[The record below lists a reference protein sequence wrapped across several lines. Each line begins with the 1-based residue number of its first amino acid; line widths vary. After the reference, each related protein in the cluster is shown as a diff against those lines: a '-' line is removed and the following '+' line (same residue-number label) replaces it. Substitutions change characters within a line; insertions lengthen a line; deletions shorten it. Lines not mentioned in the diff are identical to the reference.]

1 MYKSIMKKRR
11 KEHDKIV
18 LLAKAKLNTIE
29 LLIYG
34 ALINSYISHDTFVLA
49 NNVLNL
55 KSLGGWGEVSLWTLL
70 LVVFPELYLLE
81 RQG

>member
-1 MYKSIMKKRR
+1 MKKRR

>member
-1 MYKSIMKKRR
+1 MKKRR

-55 KSLGGWGEVSLWTLL
+55 KSVGGWGEVSLWTLL
-70 LVVFPELYLLE
+70 LVVFPEMYLLE

>member
-1 MYKSIMKKRR
+1 MKKRR

-70 LVVFPELYLLE
+70 LVVFPEMYLLE

>member
-11 KEHDKIV
+11 KEHDKIA
-18 LLAKAKLNTIE
+18 LLVKDQLNSIE

-34 ALINSYISHDTFVLA
+34 TLINSYISHDTFVLA

-55 KSLGGWGEVSLWTLL
+55 KKLGG
-70 LVVFPELYLLE
+70 
-81 RQG
+81 

>member
-1 MYKSIMKKRR
+1 MKKRR

-55 KSLGGWGEVSLWTLL
+55 KSLGGWGEVPLWTLL

>member
-55 KSLGGWGEVSLWTLL
+55 KSLGG
-70 LVVFPELYLLE
+70 
-81 RQG
+81 

>member
-1 MYKSIMKKRR
+1 MKKRR

-55 KSLGGWGEVSLWTLL
+55 KSVGGWGEVSLWTLL

>member
-1 MYKSIMKKRR
+1 MKKRR

-55 KSLGGWGEVSLWTLL
+55 KSLDGWGEVSLWTLL

>member
-1 MYKSIMKKRR
+1 MKKRR
-11 KEHDKIV
+11 KEHDKIA
-18 LLAKAKLNTIE
+18 LLVKDQLNTIE

-55 KSLGGWGEVSLWTLL
+55 KKLGG
-70 LVVFPELYLLE
+70 
-81 RQG
+81 

>member
-1 MYKSIMKKRR
+1 MKKRR

-18 LLAKAKLNTIE
+18 LLTKAKLNTIE